1 MAGLLTPPTPVA
13 TTRDT
18 AGALIGMRRTLAR
31 NSPGGSGTVVAFRI
45 IGLGLAVATLLCG
58 LIQFEEPSRSV
69 DLVAALM
76 LGSASSRLIP
86 SRRKRARIWS
96 TGPPDRIAST
106 TSDGRSASFRVDPPQ
121 GAVEVDAG
129 EDGAKRSLTPVLHPG
144 GDQDGAERQRHEHV
158 PLPPHG
164 VPGSRERHR
173 DHRLGLRM
181 NATRTA
187 RGSGRRR
194 RR

>member
-76 LGSASSRLIP
+76 LGWLIGWVMDRSWSGAPAWACGRSGSPWCRSSR
-86 SRRKRARIWS
+86 
-96 TGPPDRIAST
+96 
-106 TSDGRSASFRVDPPQ
+106 
-121 GAVEVDAG
+121 
-129 EDGAKRSLTPVLHPG
+129 G
-144 GDQDGAERQRHEHV
+144 G
-158 PLPPHG
+158 
-164 VPGSRERHR
+164 
-173 DHRLGLRM
+173 
-181 NATRTA
+181 
-187 RGSGRRR
+187 
-194 RR
+194 

>member
-1 MAGLLTPPTPVA
+1 MAGLVTPPTPVA

-76 LGSASSRLIP
+76 LGWLI
-86 SRRKRARIWS
+86 
-96 TGPPDRIAST
+96 GPPDRIAST
-106 TSDGRSASFRVDPPQ
+106 TSESRSASFR
-121 GAVEVDAG
+121 
-129 EDGAKRSLTPVLHPG
+129 SI
-144 GDQDGAERQRHEHV
+144 
-158 PLPPHG
+158 
-164 VPGSRERHR
+164 
-173 DHRLGLRM
+173 
-181 NATRTA
+181 
-187 RGSGRRR
+187 RRR
-194 RR
+194 VLSR